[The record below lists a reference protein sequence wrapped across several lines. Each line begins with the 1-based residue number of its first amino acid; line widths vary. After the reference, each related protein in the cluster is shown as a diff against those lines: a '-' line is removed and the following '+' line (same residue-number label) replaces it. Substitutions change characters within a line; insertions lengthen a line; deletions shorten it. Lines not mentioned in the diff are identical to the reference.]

1 MDKKEFVFNGY
12 NATVIIPDNFNG
24 KWIWKTEFF
33 YAFDKA
39 EQTLLEKGYARV
51 YYSVSDMY
59 GSDRAIRLMHLFH
72 LYLIEKFG
80 FKTKPCLFG
89 FSRGGLYAFNY
100 ALYYPEYVEKIYL
113 DAPVLDLKS
122 WPPKNSSEHE
132 EMLSEYGLTEQ
143 AFESFK
149 FSPLD
154 NLEEFSHNK
163 IPLLVVAGG
172 ADTVVPY
179 KDNSLKLI
187 EFYRKKGLNVE
198 HILKPDCEHHPHSLD
213 DVSPIIDFIEK

>member
-1 MDKKEFVFNGY
+1 MGKKEFVFNGH

-24 KWIWKTEFF
+24 KWVWKTEFF

-59 GSDRAIRLMHLFH
+59 GSDRAIRLMHAFH
-72 LYLIEKFG
+72 LYLKETFG
-80 FKTKPCLFG
+80 FNSNPYLFG

-100 ALYYPEYVEKIYL
+100 ALYYPEYVAKIYL

-122 WPPKNSSEHE
+122 WPPKGSTEHE
-132 EMLSEYGLTEQ
+132 EMLEEYGMTEDSFG
-143 AFESFK
+143 AFK

-154 NLEEFSHNK
+154 NLEEFSHNG

-187 EFYRKKGLNVE
+187 EFYRKKGLDVE
-198 HILKPDCEHHPHSLD
+198 HILKPDCEHHPHSLS
-213 DVSPIIDFIEK
+213 DVSPIIEFIEK